1 MAAEYPSEERQK
13 KMARDMM
20 KYRSTNSTIG
30 QGPLSA
36 MTAAQKAAAPMRQIK
51 DKTVV
56 NKNTT
61 AMPTVLPKSMA
72 IRRSPEELIAR
83 DRANET
89 SSAMQG
95 VNYNETPA
103 APLTK
108 QERDQKALAAQRA
121 MLATKRGGPSPAQL
135 ATDANLEKYRQ
146 ERMGEQPNT
155 FAAFLKSLG
164 LGK

>member
-1 MAAEYPSEERQK
+1 MAAEFPSEERQK

-20 KYRSTNSTIG
+20 RMRSTNSTIA

-36 MTAAQKAAAPMRQIK
+36 MTAAQKAAAPMRQVSGN
-51 DKTVV
+51 TVV

-61 AMPTVLPKSMA
+61 PMPTVLPKPIM
-72 IRRSPEELIAR
+72 IERSPEYHAAR

-89 SSAMQG
+89 SSAMAG
-95 VNYNETPA
+95 KKYDETPA
-103 APLTK
+103 APL
-108 QERDQKALAAQRA
+108 RDFQRA
-121 MLATKRGGPSPAQL
+121 MPDMISSSDPRVSSKQM
-135 ATDANLEKYRQ
+135 E
-146 ERMGEQPNT
+146 EQPNT